1 MKENNKNNSFD
12 IPYNDLYPDNAQD
25 NKSLTATK
33 IYKQLKDK
41 NSESN

>member
-25 NKSLTATK
+25 NKSLIATK